1 VRFISRSSCKDRP
14 KKPLRP
20 SHVLNPLISRLIGLD
35 GFSAVR
41 LRNPLIPIALQ
52 QKLIILYRPA
62 RKPILHMFFPLANR
76 IVGHFLSSTSSR
88 SPIDGQTSFEGSKAE
103 RSFGRCWN
111 GLFKR
116 PSRGSVFCGA
126 SVTSTDEYNAGSV
139 TFDMLPDDVLLDIF
153 DFFRM
158 DSYYY
163 PWRWHTLVHVCR
175 RWRHVIFASPRR
187 LDLQFLCTPNTP
199 VRELLDFLPPTM
211 PIMISNWSGGQ
222 QPYDPLSLEGGH
234 QVISAIEKRDRVR
247 WVHLDGITSP
257 LLEKLVGMMQETFPM
272 MEFVRLWSEDETVP
286 VLPEAFLGGSC
297 PRLYTFWLSG
307 IPFPQ
312 LPRLLSSTDDLVVLR
327 LEKIPDSGYIPC
339 DVMAAGL
346 STSTKLETLIIEFQS
361 MAPHPDGTGTQP
373 TASLTRTAL
382 PALTLFRFRG
392 HGGYFDNFVVRFES
406 HLLVPDFDQSWSGN
420 VTNRELLY
428 EASYSQSGLRLH
440 SEYSIPN

>member
-1 VRFISRSSCKDRP
+1 
-14 KKPLRP
+14 
-20 SHVLNPLISRLIGLD
+20 
-35 GFSAVR
+35 
-41 LRNPLIPIALQ
+41 
-52 QKLIILYRPA
+52 
-62 RKPILHMFFPLANR
+62 MFFPLVNR
-76 IVGHFLSSTSSR
+76 IAGHFLSHTSSR
-88 SPIDGQTSFEGSKAE
+88 APIDGQTSLEGSKAE
-103 RSFGRCWN
+103 RSFGHCWN

-126 SVTSTDEYNAGSV
+126 SATSTDGYSAGSV

-158 DSYYY
+158 DSSSY

-175 RWRHVIFASPRR
+175 RWRYVIFASPRR

-211 PIMISNWSGGQ
+211 PIMISNCQ
-222 QPYDPLSLEGGH
+222 QPYGPLTLGGGN

-247 WVHLDGITSP
+247 WVHLDGITSL
-257 LLEKLVGMMQETFPM
+257 LLEELVGMMQETFPM
-272 MEFVRLWSEDETVP
+272 MELVRLLLEGESVP

-297 PRLYTFWLSG
+297 PRLRTFWLSG

-312 LPRLLSSTDDLVVLR
+312 LPRLLLSTNDLVVLR

-382 PALTLFRFRG
+382 PALTLFKFRG

-406 HLLVPDFDQSWSGN
+406 YLLVPGFDQSN
-420 VTNRELLY
+420 ITNRELLY
-428 EASYSQSGLRLH
+428 EASYTLESGLRLH
-440 SEYSIPN
+440 SEYSVPH

>member
-1 VRFISRSSCKDRP
+1 MASP
-14 KKPLRP
+14 
-20 SHVLNPLISRLIGLD
+20 
-35 GFSAVR
+35 
-41 LRNPLIPIALQ
+41 Q
-52 QKLIILYRPA
+52 PA
-62 RKPILHMFFPLANR
+62 RKPILHLFFPLVNR
-76 IVGHFLSSTSSR
+76 IARHLLSSTSSQA
-88 SPIDGQTSFEGSKAE
+88 PIDGQTAFEGAE

-111 GLFKR
+111 GLLKR
-116 PSRGSVFCGA
+116 PSR
-126 SVTSTDEYNAGSV
+126 GSV

-153 DFFRM
+153 DFFRT
-158 DSYYY
+158 DSSYY
-163 PWRWHTLVHVCR
+163 PWRWHTLVHVCQ

-199 VRELLDFLPPTM
+199 VRELLDFLPPTI

-257 LLEKLVGMMQETFPM
+257 LLEKLAGMMQETFPM
-272 MEFVRLWSEDETVP
+272 MEFVRLWSEDETVT

-307 IPFPQ
+307 VPFPQ
-312 LPRLLSSTDDLVVLR
+312 LPRLLASTDDLVVLR

-339 DVMAAGL
+339 DVLAAGL

-361 MAPHPDGTGTQP
+361 MAPHPDGTGPQP

-382 PALTLFRFRG
+382 PALTLFKFRG
-392 HGGYFDNFVVRFES
+392 YGGYFDNFVVRFES
-406 HLLVPDFDQSWSGN
+406 YLLVPDFDQSN
-420 VTNRELLY
+420 ITNRELLY
-428 EASYSQSGLRLH
+428 EASYTLQSGFRLH
-440 SEYSIPN
+440 SEYSVPH